1 MNIDQM
7 SIAADWYLSMLSASC
22 CVNLLRTPIDT
33 PVTPAMLKKSAV
45 RITAAATA
53 LQFDV
58 NTSLHRVDAPGSA
71 LFALGMSTA
80 VSRKIGQVET
90 VLRPEAFAAWRDK
103 QYESKLI
110 EDMVRERYRVGYPPS
125 LSVDIGDHC
134 TTQAILHGVQVTTA
148 QFIVLRSHHALM
160 RVLTSHSDPRG
171 WTGHHE
177 WDAISATLD
186 LCLAYLTLGN
196 VDSIDILRTMTC
208 IGATLFIQDGDETRT
223 AGPSAV
229 VRAFGDP
236 EYVEALYSSVPL
248 GTFDAGYPKMLSR
261 QMQQELDAMLR
272 ASLHLGA

>member
-1 MNIDQM
+1 MNTDKIY
-7 SIAADWYLSMLSASC
+7 IAADWYLSMLSASC
-22 CVNLLRTPIDT
+22 CVHMLRTPIDA
-33 PVTPAMLKKSAV
+33 PVTPAMIKKSAV
-45 RITAAATA
+45 RISAASTE

-58 NTSLHRVDAPGSA
+58 NTSLHRVDAPGSS

-80 VSRKIGQVET
+80 ASKKIGQVQT
-90 VLRPEAFAAWRDK
+90 VLRPEAFAAWSDK
-103 QYESKLI
+103 QYETKLI
-110 EDMVRERYRVGYPPS
+110 EDVVRERYRVGYPPS

-134 TTQAILHGVQVTTA
+134 TPEAIRQGVPVTTA

-160 RVLTSHSDPRG
+160 QVLTSHSDPHG
-171 WTGHHE
+171 WTRHHE
-177 WDAISATLD
+177 WAAISATLD

-236 EYVEALYSSVPL
+236 AYEEALYASVPL
-248 GTFDAGYPKMLSR
+248 GTFDAGYPKTLSR
-261 QMQQELDAMLR
+261 QTQQELDAALR
-272 ASLHLGA
+272 ASANIGV